1 MTDDN
6 SPQLRTKDLLEKNL
20 YKLTNR
26 FEEVEDKV
34 ELLDAFFTQLDD
46 NQEENRC
53 NLEKVEKRVAEIE
66 VVLEKTELLE
76 ERVSSLNIQNI
87 ELRNHINLMVDTLN
101 NLVKIL
107 NNQVINEESTDEAPE
122 AATPHEENP
131 DGYSITERIKQEDM
145 DMNEDT
151 QHTLKKVYAMY
162 EVTIPH
168 EDMDEDTQPTLSQ
181 VYAMYQSQPPDEE
194 GWDEMTAAIKAAEE
208 YEASR
213 KANQNE

>member
-6 SPQLRTKDLLEKNL
+6 SPELRTKGLLEKNL

-26 FEEVEDKV
+26 FEELEDKV
-34 ELLDAFFTQLDD
+34 ELLDSFFTQLDG

-53 NLEKVEKRVAEIE
+53 NLEKLEKRVSEIE
-66 VVLEKTELLE
+66 VELEKTELLE
-76 ERVSSLNIQNI
+76 ERVSVLNIQNI
-87 ELRNHINLMVDTLN
+87 ELRNHLNLTIDTLN
-101 NLVKIL
+101 NVVKIL
-107 NNQVINEESTDEAPE
+107 NSQAEEPTDEAT
-122 AATPHEENP
+122 TPHEENS
-131 DGYSITERIKQEDM
+131 DGYSITERIKQNM
-145 DMNEDT
+145 DEDT

-168 EDMDEDTQPTLSQ
+168 EDMDEDTQPTVSQ

-194 GWDEMTAAIKAAEE
+194 GWDEMTAAIKASEE

-213 KANQNE
+213 KTNQN

>member
-131 DGYSITERIKQEDM
+131 DG
-145 DMNEDT
+145 
-151 QHTLKKVYAMY
+151 
-162 EVTIPH
+162 
-168 EDMDEDTQPTLSQ
+168 
-181 VYAMYQSQPPDEE
+181 
-194 GWDEMTAAIKAAEE
+194 
-208 YEASR
+208 
-213 KANQNE
+213 

>member
-6 SPQLRTKDLLEKNL
+6 SPQLRTKGLLEKNL

>member
-6 SPQLRTKDLLEKNL
+6 SPQLRTKGLLEKNL

-26 FEEVEDKV
+26 FEELEDKV
-34 ELLDAFFTQLDD
+34 ELLDSFFTQLDG
-46 NQEENRC
+46 NQEGNRC
-53 NLEKVEKRVAEIE
+53 NLEKLKKRVAEIE
-66 VVLEKTELLE
+66 VELEKTELLE
-76 ERVSSLNIQNI
+76 ERVSVLNIQNI
-87 ELRNHINLMVDTLN
+87 ELRNHLNLMIDTVNNVVKMLN
-101 NLVKIL
+101 S
-107 NNQVINEESTDEAPE
+107 QVINEEPTDE
-122 AATPHEENP
+122 AATPHEENS
-131 DGYSITERIKQEDM
+131 DGYSITERIKQDM
-145 DMNEDT
+145 DEDT
-151 QHTLKKVYAMY
+151 QHALKKVYAMY